1 MLRLLQ
7 SPISFG
13 SPCSGSGKASALN
26 VRLIH
31 GHYDARHRRTR
42 VIPWREDMKFAQAI
56 RAGIT
61 AILAPLFSIA
71 FVGVPLVIGG
81 GILAASAEILFLPA

>member
-1 MLRLLQ
+1 
-7 SPISFG
+7 
-13 SPCSGSGKASALN
+13 
-26 VRLIH
+26 
-31 GHYDARHRRTR
+31 
-42 VIPWREDMKFAQAI
+42 MKFAQAI